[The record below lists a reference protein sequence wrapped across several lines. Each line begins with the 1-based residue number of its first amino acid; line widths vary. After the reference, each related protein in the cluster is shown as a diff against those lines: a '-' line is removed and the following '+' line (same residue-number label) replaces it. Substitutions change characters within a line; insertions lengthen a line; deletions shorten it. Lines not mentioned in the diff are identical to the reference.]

1 MQIWLAR
8 ECVFFFIAY
17 GEKGIF
23 IQFII
28 NLGIQTYYT
37 HMQAPICR
45 TNAGVPDVG
54 DET

>member
-37 HMQAPICR
+37 HMQAPR
-45 TNAGVPDVG
+45 TNARVPNVG
-54 DET
+54 DEN